1 MTTVTKEQ
9 LIQIG
14 DLITVA
20 VTSNNPAVKSLVDQL
35 LTTVA
40 IVEDLDKVRTNNP
53 IVQLKRDLERTQ
65 KELRQLKQQT
75 QQERVKKL
83 VKSQYTWTDGYDEWS
98 GKFPDK
104 W

>member
-1 MTTVTKEQ
+1 MTKITKEQ

-20 VTSNNPAVKSLVDQL
+20 VTSTNPAVKSLVDQL

-40 IVEDLDKVRTNNP
+40 IVEDLEKVRSQNP
-53 IVQLKRDLERTQ
+53 IVQLKQELDRTQ
-65 KELRQLKQQT
+65 KELRELKQQT
-75 QQERVKKL
+75 QQDRVKKL
-83 VKSQYTWTDGYDEWS
+83 VNAQYTWTDSYDEWS
-98 GKFPDK
+98 GKFSDK